1 MRNNSHTNA
10 NKWQKVEIQTYIQ
23 CKYNPKVTDYLGA
36 PTIYFSFYLVEIQKK
51 YEHRYAN
58 TIHRNTR

>member
-1 MRNNSHTNA
+1 MVESRNTR
-10 NKWQKVEIQTYIQ
+10 EIQTYIQ

-51 YEHRYAN
+51 YEDRYAN